1 MAVQYNLPTRSISM
15 KSIQIAPSVR
25 SVFSQDGA
33 VLMEIKQGLMY
44 TSNPVGG
51 RILELLSQG
60 NSADKVIESISRECD
75 VEQETVRKDL
85 EGFIEQLVSYGI
97 VSSATV

>member
-1 MAVQYNLPTRSISM
+1 M

-60 NSADKVIESISRECD
+60 NSVDQVVESISRECE
-75 VEQETVRKDL
+75 VGPELVRSDL
-85 EGFIEQLVSYGI
+85 EAFIVQLASYGI
-97 VSSATV
+97 VSAEAA

>member
-1 MAVQYNLPTRSISM
+1 MNSLTFM
-15 KSIQIAPSVR
+15 PSVR

-33 VLMEIKQGLMY
+33 VLMEIKQGMMY

-60 NSADKVIESISRECD
+60 TSPENVVETISRECT
-75 VEQETVRKDL
+75 VAQETVRHDL
-85 EGFIEQLVSYGI
+85 EHFVEQLRTYGLI
-97 VSSATV
+97 EPERLSA

>member
-1 MAVQYNLPTRSISM
+1 MR
-15 KSIQIAPSVR
+15 SIQIAPSVR

-60 NSADKVIESISRECD
+60 NSAEQVVESISRECE
-75 VEQETVRKDL
+75 VEPEMVRKDL
-85 EGFIEQLVSYGI
+85 ETFVEQLRSYGI
-97 VSSATV
+97 VQMEAA

>member
-1 MAVQYNLPTRSISM
+1 M
-15 KSIQIAPSVR
+15 KSITIAPSVR
-25 SVFSQDGA
+25 SVFSRDGA

-60 NSADKVIESISRECD
+60 NSPEQVVESITRECE
-75 VEQETVRKDL
+75 VEQEMVRRDL
-85 EGFIEQLVSYGI
+85 ETFIEQLVSYGI
-97 VSSATV
+97 VNAEAA

>member
-1 MAVQYNLPTRSISM
+1 M

-33 VLMEIKQGLMY
+33 VLMEIQQGMMY

-60 NSADKVIESISRECD
+60 LPESDVVETISREC
-75 VEQETVRKDL
+75 EAPQETVRHDL
-85 EGFIEQLVSYGI
+85 ETYIEQLRSYGI
-97 VSSATV
+97 VSPASV

>member
-1 MAVQYNLPTRSISM
+1 MNSITL
-15 KSIQIAPSVR
+15 KPSVR

-33 VLMEIKQGLMY
+33 VLMEIKQGMMY

-60 NSADKVIESISRECD
+60 VSPENVVETISREC
-75 VEQETVRKDL
+75 VVPQETVRNGL
-85 EGFIEQLVSYGI
+85 ERFVEQLRTYGLIEQEKLT
-97 VSSATV
+97 AA

>member
-1 MAVQYNLPTRSISM
+1 MN
-15 KSIQIAPSVR
+15 SIQIAPSVR

-60 NSADKVIESISRECD
+60 NSADKVIESISRECE

-85 EGFIEQLVSYGI
+85 EGFIEQLISYGI
-97 VSSATV
+97 VSPEAA

>member
-1 MAVQYNLPTRSISM
+1 M
-15 KSIQIAPSVR
+15 KSIQIASSVR

-60 NSADKVIESISRECD
+60 SSAEQVVESVSRECE
-75 VEQETVRKDL
+75 VEPETVRKDL
-85 EGFIEQLVSYGI
+85 ETFIEQLVSYGI
-97 VSSATV
+97 VYAEAA

>member
-1 MAVQYNLPTRSISM
+1 M
-15 KSIQIAPSVR
+15 KPIQISPSVR

-33 VLMEIKQGLMY
+33 VLMEIQQGMMY

-60 NSADKVIESISRECD
+60 LPESDVVETISRECD
-75 VEQETVRKDL
+75 TPQETVRHDF
-85 EGFIEQLVSYGI
+85 ETFIEQLRSYSI

>member
-1 MAVQYNLPTRSISM
+1 M
-15 KSIQIAPSVR
+15 KSLQIAPSVR

-60 NSADKVIESISRECD
+60 KSADQVVESISRECE
-75 VEQETVRKDL
+75 VEKETVRQDL
-85 EGFIEQLVSYGI
+85 EGFIQQLISYGI
-97 VSSATV
+97 VNTEAA

>member
-1 MAVQYNLPTRSISM
+1 M
-15 KSIQIAPSVR
+15 KSMSLAPSVR

-33 VLMEIKQGLMY
+33 VLMNLQQGMMY

-60 NSADKVIESISRECD
+60 VNESDVVETISRECD
-75 VEQETVRKDL
+75 APAEMVRQDL
-85 EGFIEQLVSYGI
+85 ETYIEQLSSYGL
-97 VSSATV
+97 VTAADK

>member
-1 MAVQYNLPTRSISM
+1 M

-60 NSADKVIESISRECD
+60 SSPEQVVESVSCECE
-75 VEQETVRKDL
+75 VEPEMVRKDL
-85 EGFIEQLVSYGI
+85 EAFIEQLRSYGI
-97 VSSATV
+97 VNVEAA

>member
-1 MAVQYNLPTRSISM
+1 M
-15 KSIQIAPSVR
+15 KSIQLAPSVR

-60 NSADKVIESISRECD
+60 NSVDQVVESISRECE
-75 VEQETVRKDL
+75 VGQEMVRPDF
-85 EGFIEQLVSYGI
+85 EAFIEQLASYGI
-97 VSSATV
+97 VTAEAT